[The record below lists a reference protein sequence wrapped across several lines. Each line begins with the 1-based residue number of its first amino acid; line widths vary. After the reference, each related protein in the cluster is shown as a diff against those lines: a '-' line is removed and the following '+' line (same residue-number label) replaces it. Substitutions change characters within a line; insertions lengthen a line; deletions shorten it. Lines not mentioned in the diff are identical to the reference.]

1 MASAALAGGLSPGL
15 VRGEPGRGSSSQGM
29 FAAVQI
35 APANLLDEGIE
46 RCLDLLQA
54 DASINTLLCYSH
66 TYHLN
71 GVGPANVLADH
82 GLPMASNRER
92 RLPSRW
98 VRHDHAAFKGQT
110 IGHQQIDGTLE
121 YGDRD
126 ALAEIVSATQRRG
139 MKVHARILEASM
151 QAKGRLP
158 GYECVATVKID
169 GRPGGGPCWNHP
181 AYVEWLVATV
191 AELFRAYPLD
201 GFQFGAERVGPL
213 SRVLFSGATPECFCL
228 HCVARNK
235 QRGVDAERAKAGF
248 AALQQL
254 IRGLEAGGATPA
266 DGVLVS
272 VFRVLMQYPEVLSW
286 EREWFAADEEIGRRL
301 YGAVKG
307 LAPNAQFG
315 RHIDHQRSSWDPIYR
330 AAVDYGQI
338 ADNCDYIKPILYH
351 DVLGRRMRWW
361 AVERM
366 QARVFADFTRDD
378 TLQALYAMLGYD
390 GQREPGLDE
399 LDSRGMSPEYVFRET
414 RRTVAGAGGKA
425 HVYSG
430 IGLDVPWHLPD
441 GGMEVIKSDPETI
454 VAACQRAIDAGASGL
469 VASRE
474 YDEMTL
480 SSLRAFGRA
489 VNSLTPR
496 GAANAGRV
504 ATTR

>member
-1 MASAALAGGLSPGL
+1 MAGAAMASGLAPRLVLGERDREMSPG
-15 VRGEPGRGSSSQGM
+15 RM

-46 RCLDLLQA
+46 RCLDLLQT

-71 GVGPANVLADH
+71 GVGSTNVLADH
-82 GLPMASNRER
+82 GLPTAGSGER

-98 VRHDHAAFKGQT
+98 VRYDPSAFKGKS
-110 IGHQQIDGTLE
+110 IGHQAPDSSFE

-126 ALAEIVSATQRRG
+126 AFAGIVSATQRRG

-151 QAKGRLP
+151 QAKSRLP
-158 GYECVATVKID
+158 GYESVATLRID

-181 AYVEWLVATV
+181 AYVEWLVTTV
-191 AELFRAYPLD
+191 AELFKTYPLD

-235 QRGVDAERAKAGF
+235 QRGIDAERAKAGF
-248 AALQQL
+248 AALQHL
-254 IRGLEAGGATPA
+254 IRGLETGEATPE

-286 EREWFAADEEIGRRL
+286 EREWFAADEENGRRL
-301 YGAVKG
+301 YEAVKET
-307 LAPNAQFG
+307 APNAQFG

-338 ADNCDYIKPILYH
+338 ARNCDYIKPILYH

-366 QARVFADFTRDD
+366 QARVFGDFTRDQ

-390 GQREPGLDE
+390 GELEPGLDE
-399 LDSRGMSPEYVFRET
+399 LDTRGMSPEYVFRET

-441 GGMEVIKSDPETI
+441 GGMELMPSDPETI

-474 YDEMTL
+474 YDEMSL

-489 VNSLTPR
+489 VNGLATR
-496 GAANAGRV
+496 GAANASQIAR
-504 ATTR
+504 TR